1 MGKSQLG
8 VSIKICTT
16 FISKNI
22 YRVSKLKNVTF
33 EFIPEVDKLS
43 YRWEFNEQC
52 LGIQIFRHLIDLRRY
67 THLQL
72 ICGPIRTLSVSH

>member
-43 YRWEFNEQC
+43 YRREFNEQC
-52 LGIQIFRHLIDLRRY
+52 LGI
-67 THLQL
+67 
-72 ICGPIRTLSVSH
+72 